1 MKMSFFSSSLIMFA
15 RRVHGRLSSMHL
27 GDILCVRVFFGGSC
41 LQRWLY
47 WDFFFFGARDFF
59 LVCVVFFGRMGIYK
73 GSWKS
78 KLERGSRRRMSG
90 QLPRS
95 ISGRFTS
102 PMFERLP
109 SSLVSDRIVD
119 EKTMNKLRR
128 TCKANQNLVVEG
140 RPFELR

>member
-1 MKMSFFSSSLIMFA
+1 MVGSAACIWVTF
-15 RRVHGRLSSMHL
+15 
-27 GDILCVRVFFGGSC
+27 CVCVCFLVGLACSGGFIGI
-41 LQRWLY
+41 
-47 WDFFFFGARDFF
+47 FFFFGARDFF